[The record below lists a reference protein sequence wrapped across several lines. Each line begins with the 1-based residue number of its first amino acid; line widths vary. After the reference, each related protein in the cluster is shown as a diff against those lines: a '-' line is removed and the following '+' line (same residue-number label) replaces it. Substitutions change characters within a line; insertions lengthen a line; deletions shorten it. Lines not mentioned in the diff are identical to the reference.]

1 LTNSHYADVVLV
13 GGGLANSLIALRLR
27 ALRPEVGVLL
37 LERDERLGGRHTWSF
52 HADDLAPD
60 EHAWVAPLVAHSWP
74 RQDVRFP
81 AYSRRLETAYFS
93 ITSESLRAVVEKT
106 LGEGV
111 RTGVE
116 VAGVGADGV
125 ALGDGTWIA
134 AGAVVDGRGDPG
146 RAHLELGFQKFLG
159 RTFALE
165 APHGLEG
172 PVLMDATV
180 PQTEGFRFLYTL
192 PFGERR
198 LLVEDTRYS
207 DAPGFER
214 DALRAAIGAYAFS
227 QGWRVAGVEEEE
239 EGCLPIVL
247 DGDIEAFWGSG
258 PPGVAR
264 SGMRAALFHP
274 TTGYSLPEA
283 VRLADAIAVSPDLR
297 GPALYALTRERSR
310 EAWRRGRF
318 FRLLNRMLYRAA
330 KPEERYRVLEHF
342 YRLPQPLVG
351 RFYAGRPT
359 WGDKLR
365 VVSGRPPVPVGKA
378 LRALLAPRKRPEPAV
393 AINRREDLK

>member
-1 LTNSHYADVVLV
+1 
-13 GGGLANSLIALRLR
+13 
-27 ALRPEVGVLL
+27 
-37 LERDERLGGRHTWSF
+37 
-52 HADDLAPD
+52 
-60 EHAWVAPLVAHSWP
+60 
-74 RQDVRFP
+74 
-81 AYSRRLETAYFS
+81 
-93 ITSESLRAVVEKT
+93 
-106 LGEGV
+106 
-111 RTGVE
+111 
-116 VAGVGADGV
+116 
-125 ALGDGTWIA
+125 
-134 AGAVVDGRGDPG
+134 
-146 RAHLELGFQKFLG
+146 
-159 RTFALE
+159 
-165 APHGLEG
+165 
-172 PVLMDATV
+172 MDATV
-180 PQTEGFRFLYTL
+180 PQTDGFRFLYTL

-207 DAPGFER
+207 DTPGFDR
-214 DALRAAIGAYAFS
+214 DALRAAIETYASS
-227 QGWRVAGVEEEE
+227 QGWRVAGVEGEE
-239 EGCLPIVL
+239 EGSLPIVL
-247 DGDIEAFWGSG
+247 DGDLEAFWDAGS
-258 PPGVAR
+258 PGVAR

-297 GPALYALTRERSR
+297 GPALYSLTRERSR

-378 LRALLAPRKRPEPAV
+378 LRALVAPRTSREAAV
-393 AINRREDLK
+393 AADRREDLQ

>member
-1 LTNSHYADVVLV
+1 VTPSQQADVVLV

-27 ALRPEVGVLL
+27 ALRPGVGVLL

-52 HADDLAPD
+52 HADDLTPS
-60 EHAWVAPLVAHSWP
+60 EHAWVAPLVARSWP
-74 RQDVRFP
+74 RQEVRFP
-81 AYSRRLETAYFS
+81 AYSRPLESAYFS
-93 ITSESLRAVVEKT
+93 ITSESLRAAVERAV
-106 LGEGV
+106 GEGV

-125 ALGDGTWIA
+125 ALGDGTRIA

-146 RAHLELGFQKFLG
+146 RAHLDLGFQKFLG
-159 RTFALE
+159 RTLALE
-165 APHGLEG
+165 APHGLAG

-180 PQTEGFRFLYTL
+180 PQADGFRFLYTL
-192 PFGERR
+192 PFDERL

-207 DAPGFER
+207 DTPGFDR
-214 DALRAAIGAYAFS
+214 DALREAIGAYASS
-227 QGWRVAGVEEEE
+227 QGWRVASVEGEE
-239 EGCLPIVL
+239 EGSLPIVL
-247 DGDIEAFWGSG
+247 GGDIEAFWDAG

-283 VRLADAIAVSPDLR
+283 VRLADAIAASADLR
-297 GPALYALTRERSR
+297 SPALYALTRERSR

-318 FRLLNRMLYRAA
+318 FRVLNRMLYRAA
-330 KPEERYRVLEHF
+330 KPAERYRVLQHF
-342 YRLPQPLVG
+342 YRLPEPLVG

-359 WGDKLR
+359 WRDKLR
-365 VVSGRPPVPVGKA
+365 VLSGRPPVPVGRA
-378 LRALLAPRKRPEPAV
+378 LRALLAPPTRPDPAV
-393 AINRREDLK
+393 ARPKENLK

>member
-1 LTNSHYADVVLV
+1 MTNSHYADVVLV

-111 RTGVE
+111 RTSLA
-116 VAGVGADGV
+116 VAWVGADGV
-125 ALGDGTWIA
+125 ALGNGTRIA

-146 RAHLELGFQKFLG
+146 RAHLDLGFQKFLG

-214 DALRAAIGAYAFS
+214 DALRAAIGAYASS

-247 DGDIEAFWGSG
+247 DGDIEAFWESG

-297 GPALYALTRERSR
+297 GPALCSLTRGRSR

-359 WGDKLR
+359 WGDKFRIL
-365 VVSGRPPVPVGKA
+365 SGRPPVPVGKA
-378 LRALLAPRKRPEPAV
+378 LRALLAPRKRPEAGV
-393 AINRREDLK
+393 ATDRREDLK

>member
-1 LTNSHYADVVLV
+1 MTPQQADVVLV

-27 ALRPEVGVLL
+27 ALRAGAGVLL

-52 HADDLAPD
+52 HADDLTPD
-60 EHAWVAPLVAHSWP
+60 QHAWVAPLVARSWA
-74 RQDVRFP
+74 RQEVRFP
-81 AYSRRLETAYFS
+81 AYSRRLESPYFS
-93 ITSESLRAVVEKT
+93 ITSESLRAAVRKVA
-106 LGEGV
+106 GEAV

-116 VAGVGADGV
+116 VAGLDDTGV
-125 ALGDGTWIA
+125 TLVDGTRIA

-146 RAHLELGFQKFLG
+146 RSHLELGFQKFLG
-159 RTFALE
+159 RILALE

-180 PQTEGFRFLYTL
+180 PQTDGFRFLYTL
-192 PFGERR
+192 PFGERH

-207 DAPGFER
+207 DTPGFDR
-214 DALRAAIGAYAFS
+214 DALRAAIGAYASS
-227 QGWRVAGVEEEE
+227 QGWRVAGAEGEE
-239 EGCLPIVL
+239 EGSLPIVL
-247 DGDIEAFWGSG
+247 DGDIEAFWDSG
-258 PPGVAR
+258 APGVAR
-264 SGMRAALFHP
+264 AGMRAALFHP

-283 VRLADAIAVSPDLR
+283 VRLADAIAASPDLR
-297 GPALYALTRERSR
+297 GPALWALTRGRSR

-342 YRLPQPLVG
+342 YRLPEPLVG

-359 WGDKLR
+359 WRDKLR
-365 VVSGRPPVPVGKA
+365 VLSGRPPVPVGRA
-378 LRALLAPRKRPEPAV
+378 LRALLVPRTRPDPTV
-393 AINRREDLK
+393 ARPKESLK